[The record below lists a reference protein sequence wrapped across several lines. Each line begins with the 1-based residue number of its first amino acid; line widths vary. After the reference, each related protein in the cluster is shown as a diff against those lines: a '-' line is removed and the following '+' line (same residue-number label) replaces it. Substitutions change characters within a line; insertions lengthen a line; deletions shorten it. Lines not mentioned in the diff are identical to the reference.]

1 MEPLVRHSDIN
12 LPGFAAVLI
21 LTLAVMGLFV
31 AFESLW
37 KLYLCHTRGELRCNN
52 CGNRKPAPP
61 GLAPKVRR
69 R

>member
-1 MEPLVRHSDIN
+1 MEPVVRHMDVE
-12 LPGFAAVLI
+12 LPILVVVLI
-21 LTLAVMGLFV
+21 VTLTILGLFV
-31 AFESLW
+31 AVESLW
-37 KLYLCHTRGELRCNN
+37 KLYLCHMRGELRCSN